1 MSLNEFF
8 LQCNAGKWMTTYNIQ
23 GDVNEDQ
30 VAAYFGY
37 KSEYYYQSKFP
48 ELQ

>member
-1 MSLNEFF
+1 MI
-8 LQCNAGKWMTTYNIQ
+8 TYNNQ

-30 VAAYFGY
+30 VAAYFGCRW
-37 KSEYYYQSKFP
+37 EYYYQSMFP